1 MVALVGAACV
11 SPSASPWTTPARRR
25 WRTTIRRARPL
36 SFARVRRPS
45 APVLAAAATAWA
57 VAEGPAVVEEDLE
70 EHSQRLRCEAVLGVG
85 RRLVVAMGQFAS
97 TA

>member
-1 MVALVGAACV
+1 M
-11 SPSASPWTTPARRR
+11 
-25 WRTTIRRARPL
+25 IRRARPL

-45 APVLAAAATAWA
+45 APALAAAATAWA

-70 EHSQRLRCEAVLGVG
+70 EHSQRLRCEARWLVLGVG